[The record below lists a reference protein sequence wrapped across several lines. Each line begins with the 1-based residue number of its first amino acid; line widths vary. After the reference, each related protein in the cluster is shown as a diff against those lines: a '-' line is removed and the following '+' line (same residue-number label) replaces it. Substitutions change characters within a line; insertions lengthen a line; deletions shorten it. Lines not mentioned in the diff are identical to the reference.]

1 MKDLKYLLT
10 YIAPLAAYFGIY
22 YGESDWVLRKPRA
35 SKVRSKFS

>member
-22 YGESDWVLRKPRA
+22 YGESD
-35 SKVRSKFS
+35 